1 MKNNLKECGM
11 AITLQKAALED
22 CAEIHALQIK
32 AFAGLL
38 EKYRDTATNPGAEP
52 LERIV
57 QRMEQPHTDY
67 YFIRLNGENIGAI
80 RIVRLVDAACRIAP
94 AFLLPAYQNK
104 GYAQQTIRLAEA
116 LYPAATRWEL
126 DTIKQE
132 PKLCHL
138 YEKMGYRQTGKEEEL
153 QPGMTIVFYEKRV

>member
-1 MKNNLKECGM
+1 MTVTLK
-11 AITLQKAALED
+11 KADLGD
-22 CAEIHALQIK
+22 CAAIHALQIS
-32 AFAGLL
+32 AFTELL

-57 QRMEQPHTDY
+57 LRMAQPNTDY
-67 YFIRLNGENIGAI
+67 YFIRLDEQTIGAI
-80 RIVRLVDAACRIAP
+80 RVVRLDDTACRISP
-94 AFLLPAYQNK
+94 MFLLPEYWNK
-104 GYAQQTIRLAEA
+104 GYAQQAIHFTES
-116 LYPAATRWEL
+116 LYPNARLWEL

-138 YEKMGYRQTGKEEEL
+138 YEKLGYRQTGKEEDI

>member
-1 MKNNLKECGM
+1 M
-11 AITLQKAALED
+11 AISLRKANIED

-32 AFAGLL
+32 SFASLL

-67 YFIRLNGENIGAI
+67 YFIRLDGENIGAI
-80 RIVRLVDAACRIAP
+80 RIVRLDDTACRIAP
-94 AFLLPAYQNK
+94 VFLLPTFQNK
-104 GYAQQTIRLAEA
+104 GFAQQAISLAEA
-116 LYPAATRWEL
+116 LYPAAARWEL

-132 PKLCHL
+132 SKLCHL
-138 YEKMGYRQTGKEEEL
+138 YEKLGYRQTGKEEVL